1 LLKTRLLPKNLYPS
15 QFWLLSGGMLVSTI
29 GNSMI
34 WPFLTIFLTDKLD
47 LPLSQITLLLT
58 IKSIFTLLS
67 SYIAGP
73 LADQMG
79 RKALMFISL
88 AGNALAYLLMI
99 PADSYLIFA
108 GLMALGGFFNPL
120 FGIGSNA
127 MIADLLPMGRRADGY
142 SLLRMVNNAGIAIG
156 PMVGGFIAAS
166 SYSLTFGIG
175 AACLGAFALF
185 ILLFI
190 VETLPKN
197 NDPLQEIRQTDR
209 GYGPVFKDR
218 LFMAMCAAITL
229 TYTASIPVFSL
240 LSVYVK
246 DNFGIPEN
254 QFGVLMATNAL
265 MVVFFQFAVTR
276 LTRKHKPFLV
286 MALGGLL
293 YAIGVGTIAL
303 GDQVHEFQIS
313 IIILTFGELMI
324 APTSTALTANL
335 SPQEMRGRYMSIF
348 GLTYGIASGLGPMIG
363 GFLNDAISPAAI
375 WYGGMVMA
383 LISVGGY
390 LVMRREYRNRIA

>member
-1 LLKTRLLPKNLYPS
+1 MLNTRASTKNLYPS
-15 QFWLLSGGMLVSTI
+15 QFWLLSGGLLVSTI

-34 WPFLTIFLTDKLD
+34 WPFLTIFLTEKLD
-47 LPLSQITLLLT
+47 LPLSQITFLLT

-73 LADQMG
+73 WADRIG
-79 RKALMFISL
+79 RKVLMFVSL

-99 PADSYLIFA
+99 PANSYPVFA
-108 GLMALGGFFNPL
+108 ALMALGGFFNPL

-127 MIADLLPMGRRADGY
+127 MIADLLPPERRADGY
-142 SLLRMVNNAGIAIG
+142 SLLRTVNNAGIAIG
-156 PMVGGFIAAS
+156 PMIGGFIAAS

-190 VETLPKN
+190 SETLPQN
-197 NDPLQEIRQTDR
+197 GGAEETSSAGSQ
-209 GYGPVFKDR
+209 GYGPVLKDR
-218 LFMAMCAAITL
+218 LFMAMCVAITL
-229 TYTASIPVFSL
+229 TYTASVPIFSL

-254 QFGVLMATNAL
+254 QFGILMATNAL
-265 MVVFFQFAVTR
+265 MVVFFQFAATR

-286 MALGGLL
+286 MAAGGLL
-293 YAIGVGTIAL
+293 YAIGVGSIAL
-303 GDQVHEFQIS
+303 GDRIHEFQIS
-313 IIILTFGELMI
+313 IIILTLGELMI

-348 GLTYGIASGLGPMIG
+348 GLTYGVASGIGPLIA
-363 GFLNDAISPAAI
+363 GFLNDTIAPVAI

-390 LVMRREYRNRIA
+390 LLMRREYHKRTA